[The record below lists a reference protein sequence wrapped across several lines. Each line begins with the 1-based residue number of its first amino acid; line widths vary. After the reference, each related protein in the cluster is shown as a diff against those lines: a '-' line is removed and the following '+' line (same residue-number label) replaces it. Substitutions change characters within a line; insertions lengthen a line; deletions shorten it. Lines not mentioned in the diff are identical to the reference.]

1 MILICDIQ
9 TVQTHKYTTQ
19 HLIQTPA
26 LIQYLFTLIWEKEKY
41 YNVNYLENEFI
52 MFLLIS
58 LLGFKI
64 IKNWMEI
71 FILEFH
77 YLILINYNLYLHCIC
92 MGSQIYAQVFVTYY

>member
-1 MILICDIQ
+1 MISKLFKHINI
-9 TVQTHKYTTQ
+9 Q

-41 YNVNYLENEFI
+41 YIVNYLENEFI

-64 IKNWMEI
+64 IKNWMEM

-77 YLILINYNLYLHCIC
+77 YIILIDYDLYLHCFC
-92 MGSQIYAQVFVTYY
+92 MGS